1 MKVDDKLLKRSLNAA
16 LNFSVIKKQGF
27 KDKVRKFDE
36 SIDLIIN
43 IKDINLNDPKN
54 RIDKEIILSN
64 NIIVDEK
71 PNICVIAS
79 DEILL
84 EAKKLGVDTL
94 DSDGLLKLNN
104 EEKKYKKKFAKR
116 YEFFVVEDKLM
127 RDVARYLARFLG
139 PVGKMPKPFPTGYGI
154 ISSTEDLKLAY
165 ERYKKIVRIQMK
177 KQPIIFTKIGKKS
190 MSKEQLYEN
199 MKTIVNFIADQMP
212 HKFNNFRSMY
222 LKSTMGKPV
231 KLTEEF
237 LKSIEV
243 SKND

>member
-1 MKVDDKLLKRSLNAA
+1 MKVDDKILKGSLNAA
-16 LNFSVIKKQGF
+16 IDFSVIKKEGF

-54 RIDKEIILSN
+54 RIDKEIILTHDV
-64 NIIVDEK
+64 ITKDK

-94 DSDGLLKLNN
+94 DSGGLIKLNN
-104 EEKKYKKKFAKR
+104 EEKKSKKKFAKK
-116 YEFFVVEDKLM
+116 YDFFVVEDKMM

-139 PVGKMPKPFPTGYGI
+139 PVGKMPKPFPSGYGI
-154 ISSTEDLKLAY
+154 ISNIDDLKVAF
-165 ERYKKIVRIQMK
+165 ERYKKVVNIQMK
-177 KQPIIFTKIGKKS
+177 KQPIIFVKIGKKS
-190 MSKEQLYEN
+190 MEFDKLFEN
-199 MKTIVNFIADQMP
+199 MKTVVDFIADQMP
-212 HKFNNFRSMY
+212 HKFNNFKSMY

-231 KLTEEF
+231 KVTEDF
-237 LKSIEV
+237 IKTIEV
-243 SKND
+243 

>member
-16 LNFSVIKKQGF
+16 IDFSVIKKEGF

-64 NIIVDEK
+64 EVIKDDK

-84 EAKKLGVDTL
+84 EAKKIGVDTL
-94 DSDGLLKLNN
+94 DSDGLIKLNN
-104 EEKKYKKKFAKR
+104 EEKKYKKKFAKK
-116 YEFFVVEDKLM
+116 YDYFVVEDKMM

-154 ISSTEDLKLAY
+154 ISSPDDLKVAY
-165 ERYKKIVRIQMK
+165 DRYKKVIRIQMK
-177 KQPIIFTKIGKKS
+177 KQPIIFAKIGKKS
-190 MSKEQLYEN
+190 MDSEKLYEN
-199 MKTIVNFIADQMP
+199 MKTVVNFIADQMP
-212 HKFNNFRSMY
+212 HKFNNFKSMY

-231 KLTEEF
+231 KVTEEF
-237 LKSIEV
+237 LKSVEV
-243 SKND
+243 